1 MTRIKVLDFGP
12 MPRGQK
18 EGFLGVVTSGTSKD
32 DQTGSQG
39 PAGPGA

>member
-1 MTRIKVLDFGP
+1 MTRIRFWIFGSEH
-12 MPRGQK
+12 RGQK